1 MLAGDVRCATYTV
14 FSTAHNYLEM
24 GMQYNVE
31 MGAVHDRGQERLV
44 LAAAGGCGSCL
55 RGSYDPHR
63 ARRAQD
69 DVVLS
74 MVKKFDLP

>member
-44 LAAAGGCGSCL
+44 LAAAGSDGN
-55 RGSYDPHR
+55 
-63 ARRAQD
+63 
-69 DVVLS
+69 VL
-74 MVKKFDLP
+74 